1 MPSIINTNMNSLMAQ
16 QNLATSQNSLST
28 AIERLSSGMQ
38 INSAADNAA
47 GYAIAQ
53 RMTSQIN
60 GLTQAAANAN
70 DGISLAQTA
79 QGDLSTIS
87 NDLQTIRTLAVQ
99 SVNGTNS
106 ASDRASLNAQAQQM
120 VSEIDRVAQSS
131 SFNGVNLLDG
141 SFTNQEFQ
149 VGANAGQTITIGA
162 IASARTSALG
172 QSYGSTV
179 TGATLTAGTGLT
191 ASGQFTIQVGTAAAV
206 DVFSASGGTAVSGDA
221 KDLAA
226 AVNAANISGV
236 SAAASGSSGAG
247 AYLKEVTTTGNAT
260 LTVNGIAMT
269 VAVGGTVA
277 DAQTAANVINQNSA
291 ATGVTAVDNS
301 GALTL
306 SEVDGRNI
314 SVSVADGTSGNVK
327 LGDLGLDTFGGST
340 TATGTA
346 GTVYSKYNITYSGT
360 STLTIAGTAST
371 GTKGVANV
379 AALASTATGTALN
392 AIDLS
397 TVQGSNT
404 AINSI
409 DAAINQVNSAAASLG
424 AYQNRFTS
432 VVSTLQ
438 GDSTNLTA
446 ARSRIQDT
454 DYAAETAEMTRDEIL
469 QQAGTAILAQAN
481 QLPNQVLSLLK

>member
-16 QNLATSQNSLST
+16 QNLSTSQSALST

-47 GYAIAQ
+47 GYAIAA

-79 QGDLSTIS
+79 QGDLATIS
-87 NDLQTIRTLAVQ
+87 DDLQTIRTLAVQ
-99 SVNGTNS
+99 SANGTNS
-106 ASDRASLNAQAQQM
+106 ASDRVSLNAQAQQM

-141 SFTNQEFQ
+141 SFTNQQFQ

-172 QSYGSTV
+172 NSYGSTV
-179 TGATLTAGTGLT
+179 TGSTLTANTGLT
-191 ASGQFTIQVGTAAAV
+191 AAGQFTIQVGAATAV
-206 DVFSASGGTAVSGDA
+206 DVFSSSGGVAVNGDA
-221 KDLAA
+221 KSLAA
-226 AVNAANISGV
+226 AVNASNIAGV
-236 SAAASGSSGAG
+236 SAAAVGSNGSGN
-247 AYLKEVTTTGNAT
+247 YLTEVTAPSNAT
-260 LTVNGIAMT
+260 LTINGIAMT
-269 VAVGGTVA
+269 VALTGGVA
-277 DAQTAANVINQNSA
+277 DATTAMNAINANSA
-291 ATGVTAVDNS
+291 ATGVTASNAS
-301 GALTL
+301 GSLTL

-314 SVSVADGTSGNVK
+314 TATLTSAHGGT
-327 LGDLGLDTFGGST
+327 LGDVGLNTFGGST
-340 TATGTA
+340 TATGTT

-360 STLTIAGTAST
+360 STLTIAGGAAAGVKGVTNVANQAST
-371 GTKGVANV
+371 
-379 AALASTATGTALN
+379 STGTALN
-392 AIDLS
+392 AISLS
-397 TVQGSNT
+397 TVAGANT
-404 AINSI
+404 AIASV
-409 DAAINQVNSAAASLG
+409 DAAIATVDSTAASLG

-432 VVSTLQ
+432 VVTTLQ

-454 DYAAETAEMTRDEIL
+454 DYAAETASMTRGEIL